1 MCGITG
7 FVSYPS
13 LSSKNKIDVIKKMTS
28 KLSHRGPDNSG
39 TWIDHSNNIALGHRR
54 LSIIDLS
61 SAGHQPMLSPCKRF
75 VVVFNGEIYNH
86 LALRNEINNL
96 NRSNKFSN
104 SWLGSS
110 DTETLL
116 RCFEIW
122 GFEKTLSKLVGMFS
136 ICLFDKELKV
146 LHLARDRIGE
156 KPLYYGHINNSF
168 VFSSEL
174 KALKEYPNFDNKI
187 DRDALKT
194 YFKFLYIPA
203 PQTIYQ
209 DLFKLKPGHYLSIP
223 IDKIHSLKNIKK
235 HISSYW
241 NLSDHIIES
250 NNIKEDIE
258 YVKELEIRLDNAINS
273 QSIADVPL
281 GAFLSGGIDSSLITA
296 LMQKNTTT
304 PVKTFTVG
312 FEEIGFDESSYAKNV
327 AQYLGTDHSELFVTS
342 KDARDVIPR
351 LPYIYDEP
359 FADSSQIPTFLV
371 CAAARSKV
379 KVALS
384 GDAGDELFGGY
395 NRYFWGPRIWQKFS
409 WMPFFVRN
417 IIGNSMDLVPSYAL
431 NYLEKNISKYSKKN
445 ITKIEN
451 KFNKVSKGLKSS
463 RNIDD
468 LYLSLISEWDAS
480 NGIVIDDADTME
492 DLISEKTNFKAYQND
507 SLNMMYKDILSY
519 LPDDIL
525 CKVDRASMAS
535 SLETRAPF
543 LDHRVVEFALGMPIE
558 LKIRN
563 NKGKWALREILNKY
577 VPNEMVDRPKTGFS
591 IPIGDWLRGPL
602 REWAEDLLDD
612 DKIKSQGFLKPENV
626 KSIWALHKSGEYDYT
641 SRIWSILMFQS
652 WLESNL

>member
-7 FVSYPS
+7 FVSYPGQENE
-13 LSSKNKIDVIKKMTS
+13 NKVDVINKMTS
-28 KLSHRGPDNSG
+28 KLFHRGPDDSG
-39 TWIDHSNNIALGHRR
+39 TWIDDSNNIALGHRR

-61 SAGHQPMLSPCKRF
+61 SAGHQPMLSSCKRF
-75 VVVFNGEIYNH
+75 VLVFNGEIYNH
-86 LALRNEINNL
+86 LALRNEINK
-96 NRSNKFSN
+96 SNKFSN

-136 ICLFDKELKV
+136 ICLFDKELKA

-174 KALKEYPNFDNKI
+174 KALKEYPNFNNKI
-187 DRDALKT
+187 DRDALKK
-194 YFKFLYIPA
+194 YFQFLYIPA
-203 PQTIYQ
+203 PKTIYQ
-209 DLFKLKPGHYLSIP
+209 NIFKLKPGYYLSIP
-223 IDKIHSLKNIKK
+223 LDKIHNLKDIKK
-235 HISSYW
+235 YINSYW
-241 NLSDHIIES
+241 NLGDHIIQS
-250 NNIKEDIE
+250 NNIKEDGE
-258 YVKELEIRLDNAINS
+258 YLNELETHLENAIDS

-304 PVKTFTVG
+304 PVKTFTIG
-312 FEEIGFDESSYAKNV
+312 FEEISFDESPYAKKV
-327 AQYLGTDHSELFVTS
+327 AEYLGTDHSELFVTS
-342 KDARDVIPR
+342 KETRDVIPN

-379 KVALS
+379 TVALS

-409 WMPFFVRN
+409 WMPFFVRK
-417 IIGNSMDLVPSYAL
+417 IIGNSMDLVPSYGL
-431 NYLEKNISKYSKKN
+431 NYLEKNMHKYSKKN
-445 ITKIEN
+445 ITKIGN
-451 KFNKVSKGLKSS
+451 KFDKISKVLKSS
-463 RNIDD
+463 RNVDD
-468 LYLSLISEWDAS
+468 MYSSLTSEWDITS
-480 NGIVIDDADTME
+480 SVVIDDSDTSH
-492 DLISEKTNFKAYQND
+492 DYILEKTNFKACQND

-525 CKVDRASMAS
+525 CKVDRAAMAS

-563 NKGKWALREILNKY
+563 NKGKWALREILYKY
-577 VPNEMVDRPKTGFS
+577 VPKDMMERPKTGFS

-602 REWAEDLLDD
+602 KEWAEELLDN
-612 DKIKSQGFLKPENV
+612 DKIKSQGYLKPEIV
-626 KSIWALHKSGEYDYT
+626 SSIWTLHKSGKYDYT

-652 WLESNL
+652 WLESNS

>member
-7 FVSYPS
+7 FVSYPGQENE
-13 LSSKNKIDVIKKMTS
+13 NKVDVIDKMTS
-28 KLSHRGPDNSG
+28 KLLHRGPDDGG
-39 TWIDHSNNIALGHRR
+39 TWIDHSNNIAFGHRR

-61 SAGHQPMLSPCKRF
+61 SAGHQPMLSSCKRF

-86 LALRNEINNL
+86 LSLRNEINKL
-96 NRSNKFSN
+96 NKSNKSSN

-136 ICLFDKELKV
+136 VCLFDKELKV

-174 KALKEYPNFDNKI
+174 KALKEYPNFNNKI

-194 YFKFLYIPA
+194 YFQLLYIPA
-203 PQTIYQ
+203 PKTIYK
-209 DLFKLKPGHYLSIP
+209 DIFKLKPGHYLSIP
-223 IDKIHSLKNIKK
+223 LDKIHNLKDIKK
-235 HISSYW
+235 YINSYW
-241 NLSDHIIES
+241 NLNDHIIQS
-250 NNIKEDIE
+250 NNIKEDVE
-258 YVKELEIRLDNAINS
+258 YLNELETHLDNAIDS

-312 FEEIGFDESSYAKNV
+312 FEEIGFDESPYAKNV
-327 AQYLGTDHSELFVTS
+327 AEYLGTDHTELFVTS
-342 KDARDVIPR
+342 KDTRDVIPN

-379 KVALS
+379 TVALS

-431 NYLEKNISKYSKKN
+431 NHLENNIHKYSKKN
-445 ITKIEN
+445 LTKIGN
-451 KFNKVSKGLKSS
+451 KFDKISKVLKSS

-468 LYLSLISEWDAS
+468 LYLSLTSEWDIS
-480 NGIVIDDADTME
+480 SSIVIDDADTSQ
-492 DLISEKTNFKAYQND
+492 DIISEKINFKAYQND

-525 CKVDRASMAS
+525 CKVDRAAMAS

-563 NKGKWALREILNKY
+563 NKGKWALREILYKY
-577 VPNEMVDRPKTGFS
+577 VPKDMIERPKTGFS

-602 REWAEDLLDD
+602 KEWAEDLLDN

-626 KSIWALHKSGEYDYT
+626 SSIWKLHKSGKYDYT

-652 WLESNL
+652 WLENE